1 MEPTYSRQLDP
12 GHETARSNHDGK
24 YMRCTAL
31 RPVRMAAAFLA
42 ATLLLAGC
50 SAPAPSGSV
59 TAAWDLRTPQKVT
72 PDSTSLDVDVY
83 RLECSGGTT
92 GTVERPHV
100 AYEPER
106 ILVHGLLSDLPDG
119 NSTCLGV
126 SPAPTTINLSEPVG
140 HRAIVDASC
149 LEEDNTD
156 LTGCEDQGI
165 RWRPS
170 SPG

>member
-1 MEPTYSRQLDP
+1 MVAVFL
-12 GHETARSNHDGK
+12 GATA
-24 YMRCTAL
+24 
-31 RPVRMAAAFLA
+31 
-42 ATLLLAGC
+42 LLAGC
-50 SAPAPSGSV
+50 SALTPTGSV

-92 GTVERPHV
+92 GTVEEPNV
-100 AYEPER
+100 TYEPER
-106 ILVHGLLSDLPDG
+106 ILIRGLLSDLPDG
-119 NSTCLGV
+119 SYTCLGV
-126 SPAPTTINLSEPVG
+126 SPAPATIELSEPVG
-140 HRAIVDASC
+140 NRTIMDASC